1 MPPTRQSPLI
11 LYLIMILG
19 FVAGFLYNGQADPT
33 AVVPPLSPKLQA
45 TALKG
50 LETVRVDYSVLAQPQ
65 FQELR
70 IFGQLPVQ
78 PGVGGKSDPFQ

>member
-1 MPPTRQSPLI
+1 MPPIRQSPLI

-19 FVAGFLYNGQADPT
+19 FVAGFFYNGTSDPT
-33 AVVPPLSPKLQA
+33 AGVPVLPPKLQLTSLRGLD
-45 TALKG
+45 TA
-50 LETVRVDYSVLAQPQ
+50 RIDYSVLTLPQ
-65 FQELR
+65 FQQLR